1 MQIKITIPG
10 APAAKGRPKFRR
22 IGSFVQAYT
31 PTKTHKAEQFVAKCF
46 KEQAGCFKMPDNGP
60 ICLSIE
66 FFMPIPTSLSKKKQ
80 KELLGEKHLKRPDL
94 DNLVKLVCDGLNGVA
109 WKDDSCISSM
119 VTTKQYS
126 DNPRTVVFIEYL

>member
-10 APAAKGRPKFRR
+10 IPIPKGRPRFRK
-22 IGSFVQAYT
+22 IGSFMQPYT
-31 PTKTHKAEQFVAKCF
+31 PTETRKAEMEVAKCF
-46 KEQAGCFKMPDNGP
+46 KEQAKCFKMPDKGP
-60 ICLSIE
+60 ICLSVE
-66 FFMPIPTSLSKKKQ
+66 FFMPIPASLSKKKQ

-109 WKDDSCISSM
+109 WEDDGCISSI
-119 VTTKQYS
+119 VATKQYS